1 MAAKAPGASGSERAA
16 TSPGRGMIPRVHTLS
31 RATTEAA
38 APAAEHDSK
47 VQALRQ
53 LGTEVDRAKPEAGE
67 AAVSPMLDGDDEES
81 RAAAA
86 VEVLVGTSGLPP
98 EGTS

>member
-1 MAAKAPGASGSERAA
+1 
-16 TSPGRGMIPRVHTLS
+16 MIRRVHTTLS

-38 APAAEHDSK
+38 GLGAEHDSGSE
-47 VQALRQ
+47 ALRQ
-53 LGTEVDRAKPEAGE
+53 FGIEVDRAAPEAGV
-67 AAVSPMLDGDDEES
+67 AAVCPMLDGDDEES

-86 VEVLVGTSGLPP
+86 VGVLVGVSDVPP

>member
-1 MAAKAPGASGSERAA
+1 VP
-16 TSPGRGMIPRVHTLS
+16 TTLS

-38 APAAEHDSK
+38 ELAAEHSSERE
-47 VQALRQ
+47 ALRQ
-53 LGTEVDRAKPEAGE
+53 PGMEVDRAEPEAGV
-67 AAVSPMLDGDDEES
+67 AAVCPMLDGGDEES

-86 VEVLVGTSGLPP
+86 VGVLVGVSGLPP

>member
-1 MAAKAPGASGSERAA
+1 MFGAGREANGAAP
-16 TSPGRGMIPRVHTLS
+16 SPGRAIIPRVHTLS

-38 APAAEHDSK
+38 GLAAEHDSK
-47 VQALRQ
+47 VEALRQ
-53 LGTEVDRAKPEAGE
+53 LGTEVDRAKPEAGV
-67 AAVSPMLDGDDEES
+67 AAVCPMLDGGDEES

-86 VEVLVGTSGLPP
+86 VGLLVGVSGLPP